1 MDLAGKSFL
10 RAKDKKSSTRSDV
23 EWALLM
29 SLLNQT
35 TLSLQAELAR
45 ADTAVNAEK
54 KVTKNSRMSR
64 SIIFVDLMLLCL
76 KND

>member
-10 RAKDKKSSTRSDV
+10 RAKDKKSSIRSDV

-35 TLSLQAELAR
+35 TLSLQAELVR